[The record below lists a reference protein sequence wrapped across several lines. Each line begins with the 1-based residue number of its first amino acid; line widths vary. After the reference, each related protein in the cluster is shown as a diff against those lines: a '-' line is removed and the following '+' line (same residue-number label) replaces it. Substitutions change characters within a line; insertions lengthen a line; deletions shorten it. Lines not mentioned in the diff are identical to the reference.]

1 MYDASIL
8 ETLKTVCYVQ
18 GAHVLQSNF
27 MMAQCWLLIK
37 Y

>member
-18 GAHVLQSNF
+18 SAHVLQSNF
-27 MMAQCWLLIK
+27 MMTQSL
-37 Y
+37 